1 MVVNEPRLF
10 SIGII
15 NLFLDVGNA
24 IIVNTIQIEKTI
36 DTIDFIIKPTLSHIG
51 SSKIVVNKKNLK

>member
-1 MVVNEPRLF
+1 MFVNEPRLF

-15 NLFLDVGNA
+15 NLLLDVGNA